1 MKRRKRNKLEVPFQ
15 FPYTDCMKNKN
26 TTETKIKHYIIVDR
40 YEGTVSILDLND
52 EDDVEN
58 IKFFKEN
65 GQKSVGQGGYITWDG
80 EEAMLIQ
87 VPA

>member
-1 MKRRKRNKLEVPFQ
+1 
-15 FPYTDCMKNKN
+15 MKNKN

-40 YEGTVSILDLND
+40 YEGTVRILNLND
-52 EDDVEN
+52 EDDVEA
-58 IKFFKEN
+58 IEYFKEN
-65 GQKSVGQGGYITWDG
+65 GDEAVGDGGYITWDG